1 MSDLR
6 DCGRVGGGVSVGHAP
21 SRMPGARKA
30 ERVVFVMLPGV
41 HSVRFCS
48 AFCCLLLPSPPAA
61 AEATFAN
68 PALLTG
74 DQSLI
79 DVIAHELA
87 HSWSGNLTTNR
98 DW

>member
-1 MSDLR
+1 MHPFH
-6 DCGRVGGGVSVGHAP
+6 C
-21 SRMPGARKA
+21 SRY
-30 ERVVFVMLPGV
+30 
-41 HSVRFCS
+41 S
-48 AFCCLLLPSPPAA
+48 LLPNRNT

-68 PALLTG
+68 PALLAG

-98 DW
+98 DWYVASVYGVCMGLHAVGALSG